1 MRNKKILIIDD
12 DAQLRRLMK
21 YPLEKE
27 GVNVSLAVNGK
38 EGMRIFY
45 SEKPDLVILDVMMP
59 EMDGWETCKSIR
71 QLSDAPIIMVT
82 ARGNDD
88 DIIRGLELG
97 ADDYITKPFNVKVLI
112 ARVRAALRR
121 SDKEVEVK
129 KGTSFSDAYL
139 NVDIDAHRIFVDG
152 KSVNLTATEF
162 RLLAYLLENAGRVM
176 SFNQILENVW
186 GWDYT
191 DDPNYIRVYIWHLR
205 KKLEKDPKKPEYIQ
219 NIQGIGYRFDKKG

>member
-1 MRNKKILIIDD
+1 MRDKNILIIDD
-12 DAQLRRLMK
+12 DAQLRRLME
-21 YPLEKE
+21 YPLTKE
-27 GVNVSLAVNGK
+27 GAAVSIAGNGK
-38 EGMRIFY
+38 EGMRLFY

-82 ARGNDD
+82 ARGHDD

-97 ADDYITKPFNVKVLI
+97 ADDYITKPFNVKVLL

-121 SDKEVEVK
+121 AEKGIEVI
-129 KGTSFSDAYL
+129 KGTTYSDAYL
-139 NVDIDAHRIFVDG
+139 NIDLDTHRIFIDG
-152 KSVNLTATEF
+152 EPVNLTATEF

-176 SFNQILENVW
+176 SFNQILESVW

-205 KKLEKDPKKPEYIQ
+205 KKLEKDPKNPEYIQ
-219 NIQGIGYRFDKKG
+219 NVQGIGYRFEKKG